1 MIYSGDDAPAKR
13 PTGVSVRQAMWSWA
27 VALALVLGLGA
38 IFYGINAR
46 HNAQTAARSRR
57 SWPRLL
63 RPLVF
68 RRRHR
73 RPALDSRYPRPQ
85 ARAVTTLVKKTAI

>member
-27 VALALVLGLGA
+27 VALALVLGA

-46 HNAQTAARSRR
+46 HNAQTAAKE
-57 SWPRLL
+57 
-63 RPLVF
+63 
-68 RRRHR
+68 
-73 RPALDSRYPRPQ
+73 PAILAAPAPAAGVPAPTLQTSTGQPVPETTGQGRND
-85 ARAVTTLVKKTAI
+85 AR

>member
-27 VALALVLGLGA
+27 VPLALVLGLGA

-46 HNAQTAARSRR
+46 HNAQTAAKE
-57 SWPRLL
+57 
-63 RPLVF
+63 
-68 RRRHR
+68 
-73 RPALDSRYPRPQ
+73 PAILAAPAPAAGVPAPTPQ
-85 ARAVTTLVKKTAI
+85 TSTGQPVPETTGQGRNDAR